1 MKKRTLKK
9 LEAIAGSEFNMVG
22 ENDYA
27 FGGGNYIGAG
37 EFDFDGKLGSTNSFL
52 SELSGSRPYQ
62 LTIANTYPTAKVIAI
77 CPGMYT
83 TVAQLAA
90 AGIGGVDAILNDGI
104 CLESGG
110 STITATASASNQ
122 SIYTLREFVKRN
134 PSRITHMMLQSNVT
148 AQFEQVMT
156 LQVVDPFSKN
166 GSKPLLLTDY
176 YDVNQQRTE
185 KISVNLLA
193 SDMVIDMNDQNV
205 VLLPLV
211 AASTLVLTFRIG
223 GILNPAK
230 QLKTAAT
237 VAHANIRT
245 KNPHVYMRK

>member
-1 MKKRTLKK
+1 MKKRTLKRM
-9 LEAIAGSEFNMVG
+9 EAIAGSEFSIVG

-27 FGGGNYIGAG
+27 FGGGNYVGAG
-37 EFDFDGKLGSTNSFL
+37 EFDFDGKLGSTSSFAA
-52 SELSGSRPYQ
+52 ELAGSRPYQ
-62 LTIANTYPTAKVIAI
+62 LTIENTYPTVKAIAI

-90 AGIGGVDAILNDGI
+90 AGITGVDAILNDGV
-104 CLESGG
+104 CVETSGVG
-110 STITATASASNQ
+110 AITATASQSNQ

-134 PSRITHMMLQSNVT
+134 PSRITHMTLQSNVQ

-156 LQVVDPFSKN
+156 LQVVDPFSRN
-166 GSKPLLLTDY
+166 GSKPLLLTDF

-185 KISVNLLA
+185 KITVNLL
-193 SDMVIDMNDQNV
+193 STDMVIDMNDQNV
-205 VLLPLV
+205 AILPL
-211 AASTLVLTFRIG
+211 AASSKLVLTLRIG

-237 VAHANIRT
+237 VAHGNIRS
-245 KNPHVYMRK
+245 KHPHVYSR